1 LPVPGEKLLD
11 AGWMLAGWMLDAGW
25 MLACAGLFWLD
36 GWLALV
42 AGWMLDA
49 GWMLA
54 GWLDG
59 FSFWQL

>member
-1 LPVPGEKLLD
+1 
-11 AGWMLAGWMLDAGW
+11 MLAGWMLDAGW

>member
-25 MLACAGLFWLD
+25 MLA
-36 GWLALV
+36 
-42 AGWMLDA
+42 
-49 GWMLA
+49 